1 MFEPIISGITFGLL
15 LAVMLGPVFFTL
27 LQTSLHEGFKA
38 GVHLAIGVFISDA
51 SLIAV
56 CYLFASKLQNMEGYK
71 ITMGWIGGLLMIS
84 FGIFNF
90 FREVKLKEVD
100 DNKKTVHAKFMLKG
114 FLLNI
119 INPAVLLF
127 WLGVVGLVT
136 MKEHYSRSH
145 EIIFYSSVLLTVL
158 STDVL
163 KSFIANRIKNL
174 LRPEVMLWINRS
186 IGIILAVFGC
196 NMIAKVLF

>member
-38 GVHLAIGVFISDA
+38 GVHLAVGVFISDA

-71 ITMGWIGGLLMIS
+71 VTMGWIGGLLMIS

-186 IGIILAVFGC
+186 IGIILAVSGC